1 MLTTYKCCFIVNTHN
16 IEEGKEPIITYD
28 YRDYILRMISADHR
42 KAIACSGFPIKVE
55 PFAFLPTAKVSS
67 TTQCHLSQLVCLSYT
82 KGQLVYSTLCYL
94 FYEYPRA

>member
-1 MLTTYKCCFIVNTHN
+1 MLTANKCCFKVNTHI

-28 YRDYILRMISADHR
+28 YRDDILRMISADHS

-67 TTQCHLSQLVCLSYT
+67 TAQCQLT
-82 KGQLVYSTLCYL
+82 
-94 FYEYPRA
+94 